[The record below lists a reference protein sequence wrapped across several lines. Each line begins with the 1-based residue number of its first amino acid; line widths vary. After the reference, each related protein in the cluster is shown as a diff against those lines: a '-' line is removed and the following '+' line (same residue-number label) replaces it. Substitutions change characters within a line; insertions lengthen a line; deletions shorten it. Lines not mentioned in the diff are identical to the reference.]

1 MELSIATGTATTV
14 EAQTV
19 ESVLP
24 EHFESSAPEL
34 IKLLKAY
41 YRHLNKELSA
51 SYELNNLIRQHDVD
65 VASEKYLD
73 TIERMVGSAIPQ
85 NRSLDRVRLY
95 KVIADYYNSRG
106 SEESVYAFFR
116 IFYNEFV
123 TLVYPK
129 ELLFSISDP
138 DKGTISTENR
148 IRDSYRWQEFSYVVN
163 SGTDQA
169 EWINEYLKFVHPA
182 GLKFFVALTLEIFAD
197 NDWVQEALEYY
208 LNVTKVV
215 KLTSELPTGEN
226 APADGTLYI
235 VTDGDDS
242 ESPVTKF
249 NNIPRVF
256 EYDIETSPPAWV
268 ESDSVESFA
277 DWIDW
282 STFFGQHTPQ
292 DQYLNVAFTYMITVL
307 MGDGGYH
314 YLTHIR
320 SIYNKKGD
328 VAVDRDLLKAFFN
341 NLIISYRM
349 LNDNTIQTAYRS
361 TWNKDGKFVDNAEWG
376 EFGEATIAEADADYT
391 KHSDGG
397 FKYPSAYTPLD
408 QSGDPY
414 LDFIDEDTIV
424 EDWNTPSDSPITY
437 VPSSLSSS
445 EYTEGW
451 AAFVFYSGDEA
462 EISPWEIDQN
472 LLRYTSATADGFI
485 HLYDDRIEFGDDTI
499 QVGDVYVNGDLV
511 LDRGETNYSSTDSNL
526 DFAFPL
532 REGGW
537 KHVLCRVKWKIP
549 SDTITSESGIDP
561 EFRAIYTSEAF
572 STGDLNITK
581 FRSNLQSLLDRIQG
595 VTLYSDTPSEYKV
608 SYNTHFNNFSTGALI
623 DFFTLSFRSSPSIS
637 EFDLIFDP
645 DASPQVTETFTFTG
659 ITEIT
664 DSDSPPNVI
673 DIEHRYDS
681 STSDLYFLFS
691 VSEGYWALYDGSYS
705 PDILLQKT
713 VDQRGNAVPE
723 INTSEFT
730 WEVQETSEIT
740 AISSATRF
748 INIVYDLGWTDQNSP
763 YDSPLNSRS
772 FSSGFDDDSPGYEYD
787 TKTDFLNSF
796 KFTKD

>member
-1 MELSIATGTATTV
+1 MELSIATGTASAG
-14 EAQTV
+14 EARTV

-51 SYELNNLIRQHDVD
+51 SYELNNLIRQHDID

-73 TIERMVGSAIPQ
+73 AIERMVGASIPQ

-123 TLVYPK
+123 TLIYPK
-129 ELLFSISDP
+129 ELLFSAGDP
-138 DKGTISTENR
+138 EKGTTSTENR
-148 IRDSYRWQEFSYVVN
+148 IRDSYRWQEFSYVVH
-163 SGTDQA
+163 SESDQVN
-169 EWINEYLKFVHPA
+169 WKNEYLKFVHPA
-182 GLKFFVALTLEIFAD
+182 GLKFFVSLTLEIFAD

-215 KLTSELPTGEN
+215 KLTSELPTGSS

-256 EYDIETSPPAWV
+256 EYDTETSPVGWSEI
-268 ESDSVESFA
+268 ESVQSFA

-282 STFFGQHTPQ
+282 STFFGQHSPQ

-341 NLIISYRM
+341 NLVISYRM

-391 KHSDGG
+391 KYSDGG
-397 FKYPSAYTPLD
+397 FKYPSAFAPID
-408 QSGDPY
+408 QSSEPY
-414 LDFIDEDTIV
+414 LDFIDENTIV
-424 EDWNTPSDSPITY
+424 EDWNAPSDSPITY

-451 AAFVFYSGDEA
+451 VAFVFYSGDEA

-472 LLRYTSATADGFI
+472 LIRYTSATADGFI

-511 LDRGETNYSSTDSNL
+511 LDRDETNYSSTDSNL

-581 FRSNLQSLLDRIQG
+581 FRSNLPTLLDRIQG

-623 DFFTLSFRSSPSIS
+623 DFFTLSFQSSPSIS

-659 ITEIT
+659 ITEVT
-664 DSDSPPNVI
+664 DSDSPQNVI

-730 WEVQETSEIT
+730 WEVQETSEIA

-772 FSSGFDDDSPGYEYD
+772 FLSGFDDDSPGYEYD

>member
-1 MELSIATGTATTV
+1 MELSIATGNATAI

-51 SYELNNLIRQHDVD
+51 SYELNNLIRHHDVD

-73 TIERMVGSAIPQ
+73 VIERMVGSAIPQ

-129 ELLFSISDP
+129 ELLFSTSDP
-138 DKGTISTENR
+138 DKGTTSTENR

-235 VTDGDDS
+235 VTDGDDG
-242 ESPVTKF
+242 ESPITKF

-256 EYDIETSPPAWV
+256 EYNTETSPAAWV
-268 ESDSVESFA
+268 ETDSVQSFA

-292 DQYLNVAFTYMITVL
+292 DQYLNVAFTYMIKVL

-320 SIYNKKGD
+320 SIYDQKGES
-328 VAVDRDLLKAFFN
+328 VVDRDLLKAFFN

-349 LNDNTIQTAYRS
+349 LNDNTIQTAFRAV
-361 TWNKDGKFVDNAEWG
+361 WNKDIKFVDNAGWG
-376 EFGEATIAEADADYT
+376 EFGEATIAEADSDYT
-391 KHSDGG
+391 KYSDGG
-397 FKYPSAYTPLD
+397 FKYPSAFAALD
-408 QSGDPY
+408 QSADPY

-424 EDWNTPSDSPITY
+424 EDWNEPSESPITY

-451 AAFVFYSGDEA
+451 VAFIFYSGDES

-472 LLRYTSATADGFI
+472 LIRYTSATADGFI

-511 LDRGETNYSSTDSNL
+511 LNRDETNYSSTDSNL

-532 REGGW
+532 LEGGW

-595 VTLYSDTPSEYKV
+595 VTLYTDTPSEYKV

-623 DFFTLSFRSSPSIS
+623 DFFTLSFRSSLSIS

-659 ITEIT
+659 ITEVT

-713 VDQRGNAVPE
+713 VDQRGNTVPE

-748 INIVYDLGWTDQNSP
+748 INIVYDLGWTDQDSP

-772 FSSGFDDDSPGYEYD
+772 FLSGFDDDSPGYEYD
-787 TKTDFLNSF
+787 TRTDFLNSF